1 MSTSAATDHAETGPP
16 PEPGATL
23 YIEGVLGGP
32 WLSVLSGRAGDTI
45 TMSAPR
51 RAGTPVGL
59 ASGREFLLCYSVRA
73 VPCEVDAVWVEGP
86 VEIAGERAAVVRM
99 VGAPRRLQRRGAVRV
114 PVQIIVR
121 ARSAE
126 DADPPLS
133 VAAVTEN
140 LSAGG
145 ALLRMGEAVEP
156 GREMVVTL
164 QPPGEAQ
171 VIEVPSRVVRSDR
184 DPAGPRAWR
193 VALAFTDLA
202 RYDEERLV
210 RYVFR
215 LQREARAR
223 ETGMGQ

>member
-1 MSTSAATDHAETGPP
+1 MSRSAAARHAETGPP
-16 PEPGATL
+16 PGPGATL

-59 ASGREFLLCYSVRA
+59 AAGREFLLCYSVRA

-86 VEIAGERAAVVRM
+86 VDIGGERAAVVRM
-99 VGAPRRLQRRGAVRV
+99 LGEPRRLQRRGAVRV
-114 PVQIIVR
+114 PVQIVVR
-121 ARSAE
+121 ARSADD
-126 DADPPLS
+126 DAPPVS

-145 ALLRMGEAVEP
+145 ALLRMGDALEP
-156 GREMVVTL
+156 GREMIVTL
-164 QPPGEAQ
+164 QPPGDPQ
-171 VIEVPSRVVRSDR
+171 PIEVPSRVVRSDR
-184 DPAGPRAWR
+184 DLAGPRPWR
-193 VALAFTDLA
+193 VALAFTELG
-202 RYDEERLV
+202 RRDEERLV

-215 LQREARAR
+215 LQREERAR